1 MLYTSCDANRYLDPL
16 FDAIF
21 GKETKVARHFAM
33 KTDIFESENA
43 YRLDVEV
50 PGLAKEDIKLNF
62 KDGYLTIE
70 ATAKEHEEEGF
81 TAIRSERLT
90 GEASRQFYLGEV
102 DETAITAKYENGIL
116 TVLVPKMKPEEA
128 KPHSIVIE

>member
-1 MLYTSCDANRYLDPL
+1 MLYTHYDANRYFDPL

-21 GKETKVARHFAM
+21 GKDTKAARYFAM

-50 PGLAKEDIKLNF
+50 PGFAKEDIKLNF

-70 ATAKEHEEEGF
+70 ASAKAHEEEGF
-81 TAIRSERLT
+81 TAIRQERLM

-102 DETAITAKYENGIL
+102 DESAITAKYENGIL

-128 KPHSIVIE
+128 KPHSIEIE